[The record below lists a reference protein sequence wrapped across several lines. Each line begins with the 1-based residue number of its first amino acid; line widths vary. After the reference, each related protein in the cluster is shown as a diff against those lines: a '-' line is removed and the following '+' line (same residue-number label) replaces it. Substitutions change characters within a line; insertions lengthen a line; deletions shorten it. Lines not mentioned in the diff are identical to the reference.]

1 MIKGIIKTLLTFFLV
16 LILGIGYLSIFGIK
30 TKKFNNQIKKSISEV
45 NNKINFQLN
54 DVNYLLNLKNLSIN
68 ISTNNPKLSIEDRL
82 IDIKKIKT
90 NISIKSFIDNQFL
103 IDDLQISTAEIEIN
117 DLLFFT
123 RKVHNSPQ
131 LFIISTIIKDGLI
144 EADVIINFDTKGKV
158 KDDYQI
164 KGSIKNARLDL
175 LNQSTINDLNFLFNL
190 NKNQY
195 SLSKIKTSFNEIKL
209 NAPLI
214 EITKKKDLYL
224 IDGKF
229 LTKNQKLDSDDLNFI
244 SKGLIN
250 LQDIKEIEF
259 SSNNKF
265 SFEINKKFKINKLDI
280 ETALDLDKL
289 IFSKKFIDLS
299 AYLNDTKEEISFE
312 KNKIQIN
319 YKKEKLK
326 IKGTGSV
333 FLTDKP
339 EHITYEIIK
348 SNDQF
353 SFNTKFNIKDNSL
366 QIVPLN
372 YEKKEDVNS
381 IIIIDGD
388 FKKGNLLKFKTISL
402 EENKNIILINNL
414 KLDKN
419 FKILDIEKV
428 NINYKNKNK
437 ILNKFNLRK
446 DNSNFI
452 IEGDNL
458 DLSNLINNIMD
469 SDDENSSIFKNLNSR
484 IDINIKKTYIDEI
497 NHLNNLSG
505 YIILKDNKIDNLIL
519 DADFPNNQKISFTV
533 ITNDVNETTSSLITD
548 YPKPL
553 IKRYKFIK
561 GFEEGNL
568 NFKSIKKDGVSNSVL
583 IIDDFKVQ
591 EVPIFAKLLS
601 LASLQG
607 IADILTGEGIRF
619 TDLEMRFSNKKG
631 LTTIDEMYA
640 IGPAVSIL
648 MDGYI
653 ESKKLVSLRGTLV
666 PATTINKSIAS
677 IPFLGDLL
685 IGDKVGEGVFGVSF
699 KIKGHP
705 ENLSTTVN
713 PVKTLTPRF
722 ITRTLEKLKKN

>member
-90 NISIKSFIDNQFL
+90 NISIKSFIVNQFL

-131 LFIISTIIKDGLI
+131 LFIISTIIKDGSI
-144 EADVIINFDTKGKV
+144 EADVSINFDTKGNV

-224 IDGKF
+224 VDGKF

-280 ETALDLDKL
+280 ETALDLDRL
-289 IFSKKFIDLS
+289 IFSRKFIDLS
-299 AYLNDTKEEISFE
+299 AYLKDTKEEISFE

-319 YKKEKLK
+319 YKKKRFIFNRWK
-326 IKGTGSV
+326 I
-333 FLTDKP
+333 F
-339 EHITYEIIK
+339 
-348 SNDQF
+348 
-353 SFNTKFNIKDNSL
+353 
-366 QIVPLN
+366 
-372 YEKKEDVNS
+372 
-381 IIIIDGD
+381 
-388 FKKGNLLKFKTISL
+388 
-402 EENKNIILINNL
+402 
-414 KLDKN
+414 
-419 FKILDIEKV
+419 
-428 NINYKNKNK
+428 
-437 ILNKFNLRK
+437 
-446 DNSNFI
+446 
-452 IEGDNL
+452 
-458 DLSNLINNIMD
+458 
-469 SDDENSSIFKNLNSR
+469 
-484 IDINIKKTYIDEI
+484 
-497 NHLNNLSG
+497 
-505 YIILKDNKIDNLIL
+505 
-519 DADFPNNQKISFTV
+519 
-533 ITNDVNETTSSLITD
+533 
-548 YPKPL
+548 
-553 IKRYKFIK
+553 
-561 GFEEGNL
+561 
-568 NFKSIKKDGVSNSVL
+568 
-583 IIDDFKVQ
+583 
-591 EVPIFAKLLS
+591 
-601 LASLQG
+601 
-607 IADILTGEGIRF
+607 
-619 TDLEMRFSNKKG
+619 NKK
-631 LTTIDEMYA
+631 
-640 IGPAVSIL
+640 
-648 MDGYI
+648 
-653 ESKKLVSLRGTLV
+653 SKIR
-666 PATTINKSIAS
+666 
-677 IPFLGDLL
+677 
-685 IGDKVGEGVFGVSF
+685 
-699 KIKGHP
+699 
-705 ENLSTTVN
+705 
-713 PVKTLTPRF
+713 
-722 ITRTLEKLKKN
+722 

>member
-16 LILGIGYLSIFGIK
+16 LILGIGYLSIFGLK

-54 DVNYLLNLKNLSIN
+54 DVKYLLNLKNLSIN
-68 ISTNNPKLSIEDRL
+68 ISTNNSKLSIKDRL
-82 IDIKKIKT
+82 IDIKNIKT
-90 NISIKSFIDNQFL
+90 NISIKTFFDNQFT

-123 RKVHNSPQ
+123 REVHNSPQ
-131 LFIISTIIKDGLI
+131 LFIISTIIKDGSI
-144 EADVIINFDTKGKV
+144 EADISINFDTKGKV

-195 SLSKIKTSFNEIKL
+195 SLSKIKTYLNEIKL

-224 IDGKF
+224 IDGIF

-244 SKGLIN
+244 SKDLIN

-265 SFEINKKFKINKLDI
+265 SFEINKRFKINKLDI

-299 AYLNDTKEEISFE
+299 AYLKDTKEEISFE

-326 IKGTGSV
+326 IKGTGSI

-339 EHITYEIIK
+339 EQITYDIIN

-366 QIVPLN
+366 QIVPLK

-414 KLDKN
+414 KLDKD

-452 IEGDNL
+452 IKGDNL

-484 IDINIKKTYIDEI
+484 IDIDIKKTYIDEI

-519 DADFPNNQKISFTV
+519 DADFPNNKKISFTV
-533 ITNDVNETTSSLITD
+533 ITNEVNETTTSLITD

-583 IIDDFKVQ
+583 IIDDFKIQ
-591 EVPIFAKLLS
+591 EVPVFAKLLS

-631 LTTIDEMYA
+631 LTTIDEMFA

-666 PATTINKSIAS
+666 PATTVNKSIAS

>member
-90 NISIKSFIDNQFL
+90 NISIKSFIDNQFS

-326 IKGTGSV
+326 IKGTGSI

-339 EHITYEIIK
+339 ENITYEIIK

-366 QIVPLN
+366 QIIPLN

-381 IIIIDGD
+381 IIIIEGD

-484 IDINIKKTYIDEI
+484 IDINIKKTYIDKI

-519 DADFPNNQKISFTV
+519 DADFTNNQMISFTV
-533 ITNDVNETTSSLITD
+533 ITNDVNETISSLITD

-561 GFEEGNL
+561 GFKEGNL
-568 NFKSIKKDGVSNSVL
+568 NFKSIKKDGESNSVL

-631 LTTIDEMYA
+631 LITIDEMYA

>member
-54 DVNYLLNLKNLSIN
+54 DVKYLLNLKNLSIN
-68 ISTNNPKLSIEDRL
+68 ISTNNPKLSIEHRL

-131 LFIISTIIKDGLI
+131 LFIISTIIKDGSI
-144 EADVIINFDTKGKV
+144 EADVSINFDTKGKV

-195 SLSKIKTSFNEIKL
+195 SLSKIKTSINEIKL

-326 IKGTGSV
+326 IKGTGSI

-452 IEGDNL
+452 IKGDNL

-484 IDINIKKTYIDEI
+484 IDIDIKKTYIDEI

-583 IIDDFKVQ
+583 VIDDFKVQ

-666 PATTINKSIAS
+666 PATTVNKSIAS

>member
-68 ISTNNPKLSIEDRL
+68 ISTNNSKLSIEDRL
-82 IDIKKIKT
+82 IDIKNIKT
-90 NISIKSFIDNQFL
+90 NISIKSFIDNQFS
-103 IDDLQISTAEIEIN
+103 IDNLQISTAEIEIN

-144 EADVIINFDTKGKV
+144 EADVSINFDTKGKV

-195 SLSKIKTSFNEIKL
+195 SFSKIKTSFNEIKL

-326 IKGTGSV
+326 IKGTGSI

-339 EHITYEIIK
+339 EQITYEIIK

-372 YEKKEDVNS
+372 YEKKEDINS

-388 FKKGNLLKFKTISL
+388 LKKGNLLKFKTIFL

-414 KLDKN
+414 KLDNN
-419 FKILDIEKV
+419 FKVLDIEKA

-446 DNSNFI
+446 DNPNFI

-484 IDINIKKTYIDEI
+484 IDINIKKTYIDET

-505 YIILKDNKIDNLIL
+505 YIILKDNKINNLIL

-533 ITNDVNETTSSLITD
+533 ITNDVNETISSLITD

-619 TDLEMRFSNKKG
+619 TDLEMRFSNTKG
-631 LTTIDEMYA
+631 LTTIDEMFA

>member
-1 MIKGIIKTLLTFFLV
+1 MIKGIIKTLLTVILV
-16 LILGIGYLSIFGIK
+16 LILGILYLSIFGLK
-30 TKKFNNQIKKSISEV
+30 TEKFNNQIKKSISEV
-45 NNKINFQLN
+45 NSKINFQIN
-54 DVNYLLNLKNLSIN
+54 DVNYLLNLKDLSIN
-68 ISTNNPKLSIEDRL
+68 ISTNNSKLSIDDRV
-82 IDIKKIKT
+82 IDIKNIKT
-90 NISIKSFIDNQFL
+90 NISIKSFINNQYS
-103 IDDLQISTAEIEIN
+103 IDDLEISTAEIKIK

-123 RKVHNSPQ
+123 REVHNSPQ
-131 LFIISTIIKDGLI
+131 LFILSKIIKDGSI
-144 EADVIINFDTKGKV
+144 EVDASINFDTKGKI
-158 KDDYQI
+158 KNDYQI

-209 NAPLI
+209 NSPLI
-214 EITKKKDLYL
+214 EITKKKDSYL
-224 IDGKF
+224 IDGIF
-229 LTKNQKLDSDDLNFI
+229 LTKNQKLDGDDLNFI

-259 SSNNKF
+259 SSNNKL

-280 ETALDLDKL
+280 ETTLDLDKL

-299 AYLNDTKEEISFE
+299 AYLKNTKEEILFE

-319 YKKEKLK
+319 YKKDKLK
-326 IKGTGSV
+326 VKGTGSI
-333 FLTDKP
+333 FFTDKS
-339 EHITYEIIK
+339 EQITYEIIK
-348 SNDQF
+348 NNDQF
-353 SFNTKFNIKDNSL
+353 SFDTKFNIKDNSF

-381 IIIIDGD
+381 IIIIIGD

-402 EENKNIILINNL
+402 EENKNKILIKNL

-419 FKILDIEKV
+419 FKVLDIEKA

-458 DLSNLINNIMD
+458 DLSKLIDNIMD
-469 SDDENSSIFKNLNSR
+469 NNDENSSIFENLNSR
-484 IDINIKKTYIDEI
+484 VDINIKKTYIDEI

-505 YIILKDNKIDNLIL
+505 YIILKNNKINNLIL
-519 DADFPNNQKISFTV
+519 DADFPNDKNISLTV
-533 ITNDVNETTSSLITD
+533 LTNDVNETTTSLITD

-568 NFKSIKKDGVSNSVL
+568 NFKSIKKDGVSNSEL

-591 EVPIFAKLLS
+591 EVSIFAKLLS

-631 LTTIDEMYA
+631 LTNIDEMYA

-666 PATTINKSIAS
+666 PATTINRSIAS
-677 IPFLGDLL
+677 IPFVGDLL

-699 KIKGHP
+699 KIKGPP

>member
-68 ISTNNPKLSIEDRL
+68 ISTNNPKLSIEHRL

-144 EADVIINFDTKGKV
+144 EADVSINFDTKGKV

-164 KGSIKNARLDL
+164 KGFIKNARLDL

-195 SLSKIKTSFNEIKL
+195 SFSKIKTSFNEIKL

-326 IKGTGSV
+326 IKGTGSI

-339 EHITYEIIK
+339 EQITYEIIK

-366 QIVPLN
+366 QIVPLK

-519 DADFPNNQKISFTV
+519 DADFPNNKKISFTV
-533 ITNDVNETTSSLITD
+533 ITNEVNETITSLITD

-653 ESKKLVSLRGTLV
+653 ENKKLVSLRGTLV

>member
-45 NNKINFQLN
+45 NNKINFQLT

-131 LFIISTIIKDGLI
+131 LFIISTIIKDGSI
-144 EADVIINFDTKGKV
+144 EADVSINFDNKGKV

-583 IIDDFKVQ
+583 VIDDFKVQ

-631 LTTIDEMYA
+631 LTTIDEMFA

>member
-68 ISTNNPKLSIEDRL
+68 ISTNNSKLLIEDRL
-82 IDIKKIKT
+82 IDIKNIKT
-90 NISIKSFIDNQFL
+90 NISIKSFIDNQFS

-326 IKGTGSV
+326 IKGTGSI

-339 EHITYEIIK
+339 EQITYEIIK

-372 YEKKEDVNS
+372 YEKKEDINS

-484 IDINIKKTYIDEI
+484 IDINIKKTYIDET

-505 YIILKDNKIDNLIL
+505 YIILKDNKINNLIL

-568 NFKSIKKDGVSNSVL
+568 NFKSIKKDGASNSVL

-591 EVPIFAKLLS
+591 EIPTFAKLLS

-666 PATTINKSIAS
+666 PATTINKSIAT

>member
-68 ISTNNPKLSIEDRL
+68 ISTNNSKLLIEDRL
-82 IDIKKIKT
+82 IDIKNIKT
-90 NISIKSFIDNQFL
+90 NISIKSFIDNQFS

-452 IEGDNL
+452 IKGDNL

-484 IDINIKKTYIDEI
+484 IDIDIKKTYIDEI

-519 DADFPNNQKISFTV
+519 DADFPNNKKISFTV
-533 ITNDVNETTSSLITD
+533 ITNEVNETTTSLITD

-583 IIDDFKVQ
+583 IIDDFKIQ
-591 EVPIFAKLLS
+591 EVPVFAKLLS

-631 LTTIDEMYA
+631 LTTIDEMFA

>member
-54 DVNYLLNLKNLSIN
+54 DVKYLLNLKNLSIN
-68 ISTNNPKLSIEDRL
+68 ISTNNPKLSIEHRL

-131 LFIISTIIKDGLI
+131 LFIISTIIKDGSI
-144 EADVIINFDTKGKV
+144 EADVSINFDNKGKV

-326 IKGTGSV
+326 IKGTGSI

-568 NFKSIKKDGVSNSVL
+568 NFKSIKKNGVSNSVL
-583 IIDDFKVQ
+583 IIDDFKVK

-619 TDLEMRFSNKKG
+619 TDLEMRFSNTKG
-631 LTTIDEMYA
+631 LTTIDEMFA

>member
-16 LILGIGYLSIFGIK
+16 LILGIGYLSIFGLK

-54 DVNYLLNLKNLSIN
+54 DVKYLLNLKNLSIN
-68 ISTNNPKLSIEDRL
+68 ISTNNSKLSIKDRL
-82 IDIKKIKT
+82 IDIKNIKT
-90 NISIKSFIDNQFL
+90 NISIKTFFDNQFT

-123 RKVHNSPQ
+123 REVHNSPQ
-131 LFIISTIIKDGLI
+131 LFIISTIIKDGSI
-144 EADVIINFDTKGKV
+144 EVDISINFDTKGKV

-175 LNQSTINDLNFLFNL
+175 LNQSTINNLNFLFNL

-195 SLSKIKTSFNEIKL
+195 SLSKIKTYLNEIKL

-224 IDGKF
+224 IDGIF

-244 SKGLIN
+244 SKDLIN

-265 SFEINKKFKINKLDI
+265 SFEINKRFKINKLDI
-280 ETALDLDKL
+280 ETTLDLDKL

-299 AYLNDTKEEISFE
+299 AYLKDTKEEISFE

-326 IKGTGSV
+326 IKGTGSI

-339 EHITYEIIK
+339 EQITYDIIK

-366 QIVPLN
+366 QIVPLK

-452 IEGDNL
+452 IKGDNL

-484 IDINIKKTYIDEI
+484 IDIDIKKTYIDEI

-519 DADFPNNQKISFTV
+519 DADFPNNKKISFTV
-533 ITNDVNETTSSLITD
+533 ITNEVNETTTSLITD

-583 IIDDFKVQ
+583 IIDDFKIQ
-591 EVPIFAKLLS
+591 EVPVFAKLLS

-631 LTTIDEMYA
+631 LTTIDEMFA

-666 PATTINKSIAS
+666 PATTVNKSIAS

>member
-1 MIKGIIKTLLTFFLV
+1 MIKGIIKTLLTVILV
-16 LILGIGYLSIFGIK
+16 LILGILYLSIFGLK
-30 TKKFNNQIKKSISEV
+30 TEKFNNQIKKSISEV
-45 NNKINFQLN
+45 NSKINFQIN
-54 DVNYLLNLKNLSIN
+54 DVNYLLNLKDLSIN
-68 ISTNNPKLSIEDRL
+68 ISTNNSKLSIDNRL
-82 IDIKKIKT
+82 IDIKNVKT
-90 NISIKSFIDNQFL
+90 NISIKSFINNQYS
-103 IDDLQISTAEIEIN
+103 IDDLEISTAEIKIK

-123 RKVHNSPQ
+123 REVHNSPQ
-131 LFIISTIIKDGLI
+131 LFILSKIIKDGSI
-144 EADVIINFDTKGKV
+144 EVDASINFDTKGKI
-158 KDDYQI
+158 KNDYQI

-209 NAPLI
+209 NSPLI

-224 IDGKF
+224 IDGIF
-229 LTKNQKLDSDDLNFI
+229 LTKNQKLDGDDLNFI

-250 LQDIKEIEF
+250 LKEIKEIEF
-259 SSNNKF
+259 SSNNKL

-280 ETALDLDKL
+280 ETTLDLDKL

-299 AYLNDTKEEISFE
+299 AYLKNTKEEILFE

-319 YKKEKLK
+319 YKKDKLK
-326 IKGTGSV
+326 VKGTGSI
-333 FLTDKP
+333 FFTDKS
-339 EHITYEIIK
+339 EKITYEIIK
-348 SNDQF
+348 NNDQF
-353 SFNTKFNIKDNSL
+353 SFDTKFNIKDNSF

-381 IIIIDGD
+381 IIIINGD
-388 FKKGNLLKFKTISL
+388 FKKGNLFKFKTISL
-402 EENKNIILINNL
+402 EENKNKILINNL
-414 KLDKN
+414 KLDNN
-419 FKILDIEKV
+419 FKVLDIEKA

-437 ILNKFNLRK
+437 ILNKINLRK

-458 DLSNLINNIMD
+458 DLSKLIDNIMD
-469 SDDENSSIFKNLNSR
+469 NDDENSSIFENLNSR
-484 IDINIKKTYIDEI
+484 VDINIKKTYIDEI

-505 YIILKDNKIDNLIL
+505 YIILKNNKINNLIL
-519 DADFPNNQKISFTV
+519 DADFPNDKNISLTV
-533 ITNDVNETTSSLITD
+533 LTNDAKETTTSLITD

-631 LTTIDEMYA
+631 LTNIDEMYA

-666 PATTINKSIAS
+666 PATTINRSIAS
-677 IPFLGDLL
+677 IPFVGDLL

-699 KIKGHP
+699 KIKGPP
-705 ENLSTTVN
+705 EDLSTTVN

>member
-54 DVNYLLNLKNLSIN
+54 DVKYLLNLKNLSIN

-131 LFIISTIIKDGLI
+131 LFIISTIIKDGSI
-144 EADVIINFDTKGKV
+144 EADVSINFDNKGKV

-265 SFEINKKFKINKLDI
+265 SFEINNKFKINKLDI

-326 IKGTGSV
+326 IKGTGSI

-452 IEGDNL
+452 IKGDNL

-533 ITNDVNETTSSLITD
+533 ITNDVSEITTSLITD

-568 NFKSIKKDGVSNSVL
+568 NFKSIKKNGVSNSVL
-583 IIDDFKVQ
+583 IIDDFKVK

-619 TDLEMRFSNKKG
+619 TDLEMRFSNTKG
-631 LTTIDEMYA
+631 LTTIDEMFA

-666 PATTINKSIAS
+666 PATTVNKSIAS

>member
-68 ISTNNPKLSIEDRL
+68 ISTNNSKLSIEDRL

-90 NISIKSFIDNQFL
+90 NISIKSFIDNQFS

-131 LFIISTIIKDGLI
+131 LFIISTIIKDGSI
-144 EADVIINFDTKGKV
+144 EADVSINFDNKGKV

-458 DLSNLINNIMD
+458 DLSKLINNIMD

-568 NFKSIKKDGVSNSVL
+568 NFKSIKKNGVSNSVL

-601 LASLQG
+601 LASLQ
-607 IADILTGEGIRF
+607 
-619 TDLEMRFSNKKG
+619 
-631 LTTIDEMYA
+631 
-640 IGPAVSIL
+640 
-648 MDGYI
+648 
-653 ESKKLVSLRGTLV
+653 
-666 PATTINKSIAS
+666 
-677 IPFLGDLL
+677 
-685 IGDKVGEGVFGVSF
+685 
-699 KIKGHP
+699 
-705 ENLSTTVN
+705 
-713 PVKTLTPRF
+713 
-722 ITRTLEKLKKN
+722 

>member
-1 MIKGIIKTLLTFFLV
+1 MK
-16 LILGIGYLSIFGIK
+16 
-30 TKKFNNQIKKSISEV
+30 
-45 NNKINFQLN
+45 
-54 DVNYLLNLKNLSIN
+54 
-68 ISTNNPKLSIEDRL
+68 DRL

-131 LFIISTIIKDGLI
+131 LFIISTIIKDGSI
-144 EADVIINFDTKGKV
+144 EADVSINFDTKGKV

-244 SKGLIN
+244 SKGLSN

-289 IFSKKFIDLS
+289 IFSKKFVDLS
-299 AYLNDTKEEISFE
+299 AYLNDMKEEISFE

-326 IKGTGSV
+326 IKGTGSI

-428 NINYKNKNK
+428 NINYKDKNK

-458 DLSNLINNIMD
+458 DLSNLINDIMD

-484 IDINIKKTYIDEI
+484 IDIDIKKTYIDEI

-533 ITNDVNETTSSLITD
+533 VTNDVNETTSSLITD

-568 NFKSIKKDGVSNSVL
+568 NFKSIKKDGVTNSVL

-631 LTTIDEMYA
+631 LTTIDEMFA

-705 ENLSTTVN
+705 ENLSTIVN

>member
-68 ISTNNPKLSIEDRL
+68 ISTNNSKLSIEDRL
-82 IDIKKIKT
+82 IDIKNIKT
-90 NISIKSFIDNQFL
+90 NISIKSFIDNQFS

-131 LFIISTIIKDGLI
+131 LFIISTIIKDGSI
-144 EADVIINFDTKGKV
+144 EADVSINFDTKGKV

-164 KGSIKNARLDL
+164 KGAIKNARLDL
-175 LNQSTINDLNFLFNL
+175 FNQSTINDLNFLFNL

-214 EITKKKDLYL
+214 EIIKKKDLYL

-428 NINYKNKNK
+428 NINYKNINK

-497 NHLNNLSG
+497 NYLNNLSG

-519 DADFPNNQKISFTV
+519 DADFPNNQKISFRV

-568 NFKSIKKDGVSNSVL
+568 NFKSIKKDDASNSVL

-699 KIKGHP
+699 KIKGSP

-722 ITRTLEKLKKN
+722 ISRTLEKLKKN

>member
-131 LFIISTIIKDGLI
+131 LFIISTIIKDGSI
-144 EADVIINFDTKGKV
+144 EADVSINFDNKGKV

-568 NFKSIKKDGVSNSVL
+568 NFKSIKKNGVSNSVL
-583 IIDDFKVQ
+583 IIDDFKVK

-619 TDLEMRFSNKKG
+619 TDLEMRFSNTKG
-631 LTTIDEMYA
+631 LTTIDEMFA

>member
-1 MIKGIIKTLLTFFLV
+1 MIKGIIKTLLTVILV
-16 LILGIGYLSIFGIK
+16 LILGILYLSIFGLK
-30 TKKFNNQIKKSISEV
+30 TEKFNNQIKKSISEV
-45 NNKINFQLN
+45 NSKINFQIN

-68 ISTNNPKLSIEDRL
+68 ISINNSKLSIDDRL
-82 IDIKKIKT
+82 IDIKNIKT
-90 NISIKSFIDNQFL
+90 NISIKSFINNQYS
-103 IDDLQISTAEIEIN
+103 IDDLEISTAEIKIN

-123 RKVHNSPQ
+123 REVHNSPQ
-131 LFIISTIIKDGLI
+131 LFILSKIIKDGSI
-144 EADVIINFDTKGKV
+144 EVDASINFDTKGKI
-158 KDDYQI
+158 KNDYQI

-175 LNQSTINDLNFLFNL
+175 LNQSTINNLNFLFNL
-190 NKNQY
+190 NENQY
-195 SLSKIKTSFNEIKL
+195 SLSKIKTSFNEIEL
-209 NAPLI
+209 NSPLI
-214 EITKKKDLYL
+214 EIKKKKDLYL
-224 IDGKF
+224 IDGVF
-229 LTKNQKLDSDDLNFI
+229 LTKNQKLDGDDLNFI
-244 SKGLIN
+244 SKGSIN
-250 LQDIKEIEF
+250 LKDIKEIEF
-259 SSNNKF
+259 SSNNKL

-280 ETALDLDKL
+280 ETTLDLDKL

-299 AYLNDTKEEISFE
+299 AYLKNTKEEILFE

-319 YKKEKLK
+319 YKKDKLK
-326 IKGTGSV
+326 VKGTGSI
-333 FLTDKP
+333 FFTDKS
-339 EHITYEIIK
+339 EQITYEIIK
-348 SNDQF
+348 NNDQF
-353 SFNTKFNIKDNSL
+353 SFNTKFNIKDNSFK
-366 QIVPLN
+366 IVPLN

-381 IIIIDGD
+381 IIIINGNL
-388 FKKGNLLKFKTISL
+388 KKGNLLKFKTISL
-402 EENKNIILINNL
+402 EENKNKILINNL
-414 KLDKN
+414 KLDEN
-419 FKILDIEKV
+419 FKVLDIEKA

-437 ILNKFNLRK
+437 ILNKINLRK
-446 DNSNFI
+446 DSSNFI
-452 IEGDNL
+452 VEGDNL
-458 DLSNLINNIMD
+458 DLSKLIDNIMD
-469 SDDENSSIFKNLNSR
+469 SDDENSSIFENLNSR
-484 IDINIKKTYIDEI
+484 VDINIKKTYIDKI

-505 YIILKDNKIDNLIL
+505 YVILKNNKINNLIL
-519 DADFPNNQKISFTV
+519 DADFPNDKKISLTV
-533 ITNDVNETTSSLITD
+533 LTNDAKETTTSLITD

-591 EVPIFAKLLS
+591 KVPIFAKLLS

-631 LTTIDEMYA
+631 LTNIDEMYA

-666 PATTINKSIAS
+666 PATTINRSIAS
-677 IPFLGDLL
+677 IPFVGDLL

-699 KIKGHP
+699 KIKGPP
-705 ENLSTTVN
+705 EDLSTTVN

>member
-82 IDIKKIKT
+82 INIKKIKT
-90 NISIKSFIDNQFL
+90 NISIKSFFDNQFS

-144 EADVIINFDTKGKV
+144 EADVSINFDTKGKV

-195 SLSKIKTSFNEIKL
+195 SFSKIKTSFNEIKL

-326 IKGTGSV
+326 IKGTGSI

-339 EHITYEIIK
+339 EQITYEIIK

-372 YEKKEDVNS
+372 YEKKEDINS

-388 FKKGNLLKFKTISL
+388 LKKGNLLKFKTISL

-437 ILNKFNLRK
+437 ILNKFILRK

-484 IDINIKKTYIDEI
+484 IDINIKKTYIDET

-505 YIILKDNKIDNLIL
+505 YIILKDNKINNLIL

-568 NFKSIKKDGVSNSVL
+568 NFKSIKKDGASNSVL
-583 IIDDFKVQ
+583 IIDDFKIQ
-591 EVPIFAKLLS
+591 EVPIFAKLLT

-631 LTTIDEMYA
+631 LTTIDEIYA

>member
-1 MIKGIIKTLLTFFLV
+1 MIKGIIKTLLTVFLV
-16 LILGIGYLSIFGIK
+16 LILGIGYFSIFGLK

-82 IDIKKIKT
+82 IDIKNIKT
-90 NISIKSFIDNQFL
+90 SISIKSFIGNQFS
-103 IDDLQISTAEIEIN
+103 IDNLQISTAEIEIN

-131 LFIISTIIKDGLI
+131 LFIISTIIKDGSI
-144 EADVIINFDTKGKV
+144 EADVSINFDTKGKV

-195 SLSKIKTSFNEIKL
+195 SLSKIKTSFNKIKL
-209 NAPLI
+209 NSPLI
-214 EITKKKDLYL
+214 EITKKKDSYL
-224 IDGKF
+224 IDGIF
-229 LTKNQKLDSDDLNFI
+229 LTKNQKLDGDDLNFI

-250 LQDIKEIEF
+250 LKEIKEIEF
-259 SSNNKF
+259 SSNNKL

-280 ETALDLDKL
+280 ETTLDLDKL

-299 AYLNDTKEEISFE
+299 AYLKNTKEEILFE

-319 YKKEKLK
+319 YKKDKLK
-326 IKGTGSV
+326 VKGTGSI
-333 FLTDKP
+333 FFTDKS
-339 EHITYEIIK
+339 EQITYEIIK
-348 SNDQF
+348 NNDQF
-353 SFNTKFNIKDNSL
+353 SFDTKFNIKDNSF

-381 IIIIDGD
+381 IIIINGD
-388 FKKGNLLKFKTISL
+388 LKKGNLLKFKTISL
-402 EENKNIILINNL
+402 EENKNKILINNL
-414 KLDKN
+414 KLDNN
-419 FKILDIEKV
+419 FKVLDIEKA

-458 DLSNLINNIMD
+458 DLSKLIDNIMD
-469 SDDENSSIFKNLNSR
+469 NDDENSSIFENLNSR
-484 IDINIKKTYIDEI
+484 VDINIKKTYIDEI

-505 YIILKDNKIDNLIL
+505 YIILKNNKINNLIL
-519 DADFPNNQKISFTV
+519 DADFPNDKNISLTV
-533 ITNDVNETTSSLITD
+533 LTNDAKETTTSLITD

-568 NFKSIKKDGVSNSVL
+568 NFNSIKKDGVSNSVL

-631 LTTIDEMYA
+631 LTNIDEMYA

-666 PATTINKSIAS
+666 PATTINRSIAS
-677 IPFLGDLL
+677 IPFVGDLL

-699 KIKGHP
+699 KIKGPP
-705 ENLSTTVN
+705 EDLSTTVN

>member
-82 IDIKKIKT
+82 INIKKIKT
-90 NISIKSFIDNQFL
+90 NISIKSFFDNQFS

-144 EADVIINFDTKGKV
+144 EADVSINFDTKGKV

-326 IKGTGSV
+326 IKGTGSI

-339 EHITYEIIK
+339 EQITYEIIK

-372 YEKKEDVNS
+372 YEKKEDINS

-458 DLSNLINNIMD
+458 DLSNLINDIMD
-469 SDDENSSIFKNLNSR
+469 SEDENSSIFKNLNSR
-484 IDINIKKTYIDEI
+484 IDINIKKTYMDEI

-505 YIILKDNKIDNLIL
+505 YVILKNNKINNLIL
-519 DADFPNNQKISFTV
+519 DADFPNDKKISLTV
-533 ITNDVNETTSSLITD
+533 LTNVAKETTTSLITD

-591 EVPIFAKLLS
+591 EVPVFAKLLS

-677 IPFLGDLL
+677 IPFFGDLL

-699 KIKGHP
+699 KIKGPP

>member
-54 DVNYLLNLKNLSIN
+54 GVNYLLNLKNLSIN

-123 RKVHNSPQ
+123 REVHNSPQ
-131 LFIISTIIKDGLI
+131 LFIISTIIKDGSI
-144 EADVIINFDTKGKV
+144 EADISINFDTKGKV

-244 SKGLIN
+244 SKDLIN

-265 SFEINKKFKINKLDI
+265 SFEINKRFKINKLDI
-280 ETALDLDKL
+280 ETTLDLDKL

-299 AYLNDTKEEISFE
+299 AYLKDTKEEISFE

-326 IKGTGSV
+326 IKGTGSI

-339 EHITYEIIK
+339 EQITYDIIN

-366 QIVPLN
+366 QIVPLK

-414 KLDKN
+414 KLDKD

-452 IEGDNL
+452 IKGDNL

-484 IDINIKKTYIDEI
+484 IDIDIKKTYIDEI

-519 DADFPNNQKISFTV
+519 DADFPNNKKISFTV
-533 ITNDVNETTSSLITD
+533 ITNEVNETTTSLITD

-583 IIDDFKVQ
+583 IIDDFKIQ
-591 EVPIFAKLLS
+591 EVPVFAKLLS

-631 LTTIDEMYA
+631 LTTIDEMFA

-666 PATTINKSIAS
+666 PATTVNKSIAS

>member
-1 MIKGIIKTLLTFFLV
+1 MIKGIIKTILTVILV
-16 LILGIGYLSIFGIK
+16 LILGILYLSIFGLK
-30 TKKFNNQIKKSISEV
+30 TEKFNNQIKKSISEV
-45 NNKINFQLN
+45 NSKINFQIN
-54 DVNYLLNLKNLSIN
+54 DVNYLLNLKDLSIN
-68 ISTNNPKLSIEDRL
+68 ISTNNSKLSIDDRL
-82 IDIKKIKT
+82 IDIKNVKT
-90 NISIKSFIDNQFL
+90 NISIKSFINNQYS
-103 IDDLQISTAEIEIN
+103 IDDLEISTAEIKIK

-123 RKVHNSPQ
+123 REVHNSPQ
-131 LFIISTIIKDGLI
+131 LFILSKIIKDGSI
-144 EADVIINFDTKGKV
+144 EVDASINFDTKGKI
-158 KDDYQI
+158 KNDYQI

-209 NAPLI
+209 NSPLI
-214 EITKKKDLYL
+214 EITKKKDSYL
-224 IDGKF
+224 IDGIF
-229 LTKNQKLDSDDLNFI
+229 LTKNQKLDGDDLNFI

-250 LQDIKEIEF
+250 LKDIKEIEF
-259 SSNNKF
+259 SSNNKL

-280 ETALDLDKL
+280 ETTLDLDKL

-299 AYLNDTKEEISFE
+299 AYLKNTKEEILFE

-319 YKKEKLK
+319 YKKDKLK
-326 IKGTGSV
+326 VKGTGSI
-333 FLTDKP
+333 FFTDKS
-339 EHITYEIIK
+339 EQITYEIIK
-348 SNDQF
+348 NNDQF
-353 SFNTKFNIKDNSL
+353 SFNTKFNIKDNSF
-366 QIVPLN
+366 QIIPLN

-381 IIIIDGD
+381 IIIINGD
-388 FKKGNLLKFKTISL
+388 FKKGNLLKFNTISL
-402 EENKNIILINNL
+402 EENKNKILIKNL

-419 FKILDIEKV
+419 FKVLDIEKA

-437 ILNKFNLRK
+437 ILNKINLRK
-446 DNSNFI
+446 NNSNFI
-452 IEGDNL
+452 VEGDNL
-458 DLSNLINNIMD
+458 DLSKLIDNIMD
-469 SDDENSSIFKNLNSR
+469 SDDENSSIFANLNSR

-505 YIILKDNKIDNLIL
+505 YVILKNNKINNLIL
-519 DADFPNNQKISFTV
+519 DADFPNNKKISLTV
-533 ITNDVNETTSSLITD
+533 ITNDAKETTTSLITD

-553 IKRYKFIK
+553 IKRYKFIN

-568 NFKSIKKDGVSNSVL
+568 NFKSIKKDGVSNSEL

-631 LTTIDEMYA
+631 LTNIDEMYA

-666 PATTINKSIAS
+666 PATTINRSIAS
-677 IPFLGDLL
+677 IPFVGDLL

-699 KIKGHP
+699 KIKGPP
-705 ENLSTTVN
+705 EDLSTTVN

>member
-131 LFIISTIIKDGLI
+131 LFIISTIIKDGSI
-144 EADVIINFDTKGKV
+144 EADVSINFDTKGKV

-195 SLSKIKTSFNEIKL
+195 SFSKIKTSFNEIKL

-312 KNKIQIN
+312 KNKIKIN

-326 IKGTGSV
+326 IKGTGSI

-372 YEKKEDVNS
+372 YEKKEDINS

-533 ITNDVNETTSSLITD
+533 ITNDVNETISSLITD

-568 NFKSIKKDGVSNSVL
+568 NFKSIKKDGASNSVL

-591 EVPIFAKLLS
+591 EIPTFAKLLS

-666 PATTINKSIAS
+666 PATTINKSIAT

>member
-131 LFIISTIIKDGLI
+131 LFIISTIIKDGSI
-144 EADVIINFDTKGKV
+144 EADVSINFDTKGKV

-326 IKGTGSV
+326 IKGTGSI

-437 ILNKFNLRK
+437 ILNKFILRK

-484 IDINIKKTYIDEI
+484 IDINIKKTYIDET

-505 YIILKDNKIDNLIL
+505 YIILKDNKINNLIL

-568 NFKSIKKDGVSNSVL
+568 NFKSIKKDGASNSVL
-583 IIDDFKVQ
+583 IIDDFKIQ
-591 EVPIFAKLLS
+591 EVPIFAKLLT

-631 LTTIDEMYA
+631 LTTIDEIYA

>member
-1 MIKGIIKTLLTFFLV
+1 MIKGIIKTLLAFFLV
-16 LILGIGYLSIFGIK
+16 LILGIGYLSIFGLK

-54 DVNYLLNLKNLSIN
+54 DVKYLLNLKNLSIN
-68 ISTNNPKLSIEDRL
+68 ISTNNSKLSIKDRL
-82 IDIKKIKT
+82 IDIKNIKT
-90 NISIKSFIDNQFL
+90 NISIKTFFDNQFT

-123 RKVHNSPQ
+123 REVHNSPQ
-131 LFIISTIIKDGLI
+131 LFIISTIIKDGSI
-144 EADVIINFDTKGKV
+144 EVDISINFDTKGKV

-175 LNQSTINDLNFLFNL
+175 LNQSTINNLNFLFNL

-195 SLSKIKTSFNEIKL
+195 SLSKIKTYLNEIKL

-224 IDGKF
+224 IDGIF

-244 SKGLIN
+244 CKDLIN

-265 SFEINKKFKINKLDI
+265 SFEINKRFKINKLDI
-280 ETALDLDKL
+280 ETTLDLDKL

-299 AYLNDTKEEISFE
+299 AYLKDTKEEISFE

-326 IKGTGSV
+326 IKGTGSI

-339 EHITYEIIK
+339 EQITYDIIN

-353 SFNTKFNIKDNSL
+353 SFNIKFNIKDNSL
-366 QIVPLN
+366 QIVPLK

-414 KLDKN
+414 KLDKD

-452 IEGDNL
+452 IKGDNL

-484 IDINIKKTYIDEI
+484 IDIDIKKTYIDEI

-519 DADFPNNQKISFTV
+519 DADFPNNKKISFTV
-533 ITNDVNETTSSLITD
+533 ITNEVNETTTSLITD

-583 IIDDFKVQ
+583 IIDDFKIQ
-591 EVPIFAKLLS
+591 EVPVFAKLLS

-631 LTTIDEMYA
+631 LTNIDEMYA

-666 PATTINKSIAS
+666 PATTVNKSIAS

>member
-45 NNKINFQLN
+45 NNKINFQLT

-131 LFIISTIIKDGLI
+131 LFIISTIIKDGSI
-144 EADVIINFDTKGKV
+144 EADVSINFDTKGKV

-583 IIDDFKVQ
+583 VIDDFKVQ

>member
-16 LILGIGYLSIFGIK
+16 LILGIGYLSIFGLK

-54 DVNYLLNLKNLSIN
+54 DVKYLLNLKNLSIN
-68 ISTNNPKLSIEDRL
+68 ISTNNSKLSIKDRL
-82 IDIKKIKT
+82 IDIKNIKT
-90 NISIKSFIDNQFL
+90 NISIKTFFDNQFT

-123 RKVHNSPQ
+123 REVHNSPQ

-175 LNQSTINDLNFLFNL
+175 LNQSNINDLNFLFNL

-195 SLSKIKTSFNEIKL
+195 SLSKIKTYLNEIKL

-224 IDGKF
+224 IDGIF

-244 SKGLIN
+244 SKDLIN

-265 SFEINKKFKINKLDI
+265 SFEINKRFKINKLDI

-299 AYLNDTKEEISFE
+299 AYLKDTKEEISFE

-326 IKGTGSV
+326 IKGTGSI

-339 EHITYEIIK
+339 EQITYDIIK

-366 QIVPLN
+366 QIVPLK

-452 IEGDNL
+452 IKGDNL

-484 IDINIKKTYIDEI
+484 IDIDIKKTYIDEI

-519 DADFPNNQKISFTV
+519 DADFPNNKKISFTV
-533 ITNDVNETTSSLITD
+533 ITNEVNEITTSLITD

-568 NFKSIKKDGVSNSVL
+568 NFKSIKKDGASNSVL
-583 IIDDFKVQ
+583 IIDDFKIQ
-591 EVPIFAKLLS
+591 EVPVFAKLLS

-666 PATTINKSIAS
+666 PATTVNKSIAS

>member
-45 NNKINFQLN
+45 NNKINFQLT

-131 LFIISTIIKDGLI
+131 LFIISTIIKDGSI
-144 EADVIINFDTKGKV
+144 EADVSINFDTKGKV

-428 NINYKNKNK
+428 NFNYKNKNK

-583 IIDDFKVQ
+583 VIDDFKVQ

-619 TDLEMRFSNKKG
+619 TDLEMRFSNTKG
-631 LTTIDEMYA
+631 LTTIDEMFA

>member
-131 LFIISTIIKDGLI
+131 LFIISTIIKDGSI
-144 EADVIINFDTKGKV
+144 EADVSINLDTKGKV

-533 ITNDVNETTSSLITD
+533 ITNDVNETISSLITD

-568 NFKSIKKDGVSNSVL
+568 NFKSIKKDGASNSVL

-666 PATTINKSIAS
+666 PATTINKSIAT

>member
-1 MIKGIIKTLLTFFLV
+1 MIKGIIKTLLTVILV
-16 LILGIGYLSIFGIK
+16 LILGILYLSIFGLK
-30 TKKFNNQIKKSISEV
+30 TEKFNNQIKKSISEV
-45 NNKINFQLN
+45 NSKINFQIN
-54 DVNYLLNLKNLSIN
+54 DVNYLLNLKDLSIN
-68 ISTNNPKLSIEDRL
+68 ISTNNSKLSIDDRV
-82 IDIKKIKT
+82 IDIKNIKT
-90 NISIKSFIDNQFL
+90 NISIKSFINNQYS
-103 IDDLQISTAEIEIN
+103 IDDLQISTAEIKIN

-131 LFIISTIIKDGLI
+131 LFIISTIIKDGSI
-144 EADVIINFDTKGKV
+144 EADISINFDTKGKI
-158 KDDYQI
+158 KNDYQI

-209 NAPLI
+209 NSPLI
-214 EITKKKDLYL
+214 EITNKKDSYL
-224 IDGKF
+224 IDGIF
-229 LTKNQKLDSDDLNFI
+229 LTKNQKLDGDDLNFI

-259 SSNNKF
+259 SSNNKL

-280 ETALDLDKL
+280 ETTLDLDKL

-299 AYLNDTKEEISFE
+299 AYLKNTKEEISFE

-326 IKGTGSV
+326 IKGTGSI

-339 EHITYEIIK
+339 ENITYEIIK
-348 SNDQF
+348 NNDQF
-353 SFNTKFNIKDNSL
+353 SFDTKFNIKDNSF

-381 IIIIDGD
+381 IIIIIGD

-402 EENKNIILINNL
+402 EENKNKILINNL
-414 KLDKN
+414 KLDNN
-419 FKILDIEKV
+419 FKVLDIEKA

-437 ILNKFNLRK
+437 ILNKINLRK

-452 IEGDNL
+452 IKGDNL
-458 DLSNLINNIMD
+458 DLSKLIDNIMD
-469 SDDENSSIFKNLNSR
+469 NNDENSSIFENLNSR
-484 IDINIKKTYIDEI
+484 IDIDIKKTYIDEI

-505 YIILKDNKIDNLIL
+505 YIILKNNKINNLIL
-519 DADFPNNQKISFTV
+519 DADFPNDKNISLTV
-533 ITNDVNETTSSLITD
+533 LTNDVNETTTSLITD

-568 NFKSIKKDGVSNSVL
+568 NFKSIKKDGESNSELV
-583 IIDDFKVQ
+583 IEDFKVQ

-619 TDLEMRFSNKKG
+619 TDLEMRFSNKKS
-631 LTTIDEMYA
+631 LTNIDEMYA

-666 PATTINKSIAS
+666 PATTINRSIAS
-677 IPFLGDLL
+677 IPFVGDLL

-699 KIKGHP
+699 KIKGPP
-705 ENLSTTVN
+705 EDLSTTVN

>member
-54 DVNYLLNLKNLSIN
+54 DVKYLLNLKNLSIN
-68 ISTNNPKLSIEDRL
+68 ISTNNSKLSIKDRL

-90 NISIKSFIDNQFL
+90 NISIKSFIDNQFS

-123 RKVHNSPQ
+123 REVHNSPQ
-131 LFIISTIIKDGLI
+131 LFIISTIIKDGSI
-144 EADVIINFDTKGKV
+144 EADVSINFDTKGKV

-244 SKGLIN
+244 SKDLIN

-265 SFEINKKFKINKLDI
+265 SFEINKRFKINKLDI
-280 ETALDLDKL
+280 ETTLDLDKL

-299 AYLNDTKEEISFE
+299 AYLKDTKEEISFE

-326 IKGTGSV
+326 IKGTGSI

-339 EHITYEIIK
+339 EQITYDIIN

-366 QIVPLN
+366 QIVPLK

-414 KLDKN
+414 KLDKD

-452 IEGDNL
+452 IKGDNL

-484 IDINIKKTYIDEI
+484 IDIDIKKTYIDEI

-519 DADFPNNQKISFTV
+519 DADFPNNKKISFTV
-533 ITNDVNETTSSLITD
+533 ITNEVNETTTSLITD

-583 IIDDFKVQ
+583 IIDDFKIQ
-591 EVPIFAKLLS
+591 EVPVFAKLLS

-631 LTTIDEMYA
+631 LTTIDEMFA

-666 PATTINKSIAS
+666 PATTVNKSIAS